1 MDCSLLGS
9 SVHGIFQ
16 AKILEWLPPPGYGP
30 NLGVEPMSLMSPALK
45 VDSLPAEP
53 QGKLC
58 KTLTIGKTK
67 RGADKNALLSLQL
80 FWKSKII
87 PK

>member
-1 MDCSLLGS
+1 MGFSRQEYWNGVPFPVPGDLLN
-9 SVHGIFQ
+9 
-16 AKILEWLPPPGYGP
+16 P
-30 NLGVEPMSLMSPALK
+30 GVEPMSPMSPALK

-53 QGKLC
+53 QGKPY